1 MGFLRKVGRKIKRGA
16 KKLLGGKFGKILGGI
31 GLTMMF
37 FGGANALFGNQ
48 KWFQGLKTNLNKVNP
63 FAKGD
68 VTGAVESATQAIDP
82 TSVVESTTKALD
94 PTTAVESVAKVV
106 DPTKAV
112 SSTPS
117 LELTTEPLTL
127 TSNKEMLAEGAKEA
141 VSLSKQAQL
150 DATNYSSE
158 YLTDTA
164 FDELA
169 TIGQKVKKVGVE
181 TKDFLMPDTS
191 SFKEFA
197 GDVSKSVVGAV
208 AVNAVMGE
216 DDEQTAGFGRMP
228 SVGSME
234 APQSSYLAE
243 VKAQVPN
250 LQATNFNQLNQSLF
264 YGTLS
269 PQYLMGQMG

>member
-16 KKLLGGKFGKILGGI
+16 KKLLGGKFGKILGGL

-82 TSVVESTTKALD
+82 T
-94 PTTAVESVAKVV
+94 TAVESVAKAV

-112 SSTPS
+112 SSTSS

-127 TSNKEMLAEGAKEA
+127 TSNKEMLAGAEA
-141 VSLSKQAQL
+141 TAKGTLTGG
-150 DATNYSSE
+150 DYSSK
-158 YLTDTA
+158 YLTKTSFADLDT
-164 FDELA
+164 L
-169 TIGQKVKKVGVE
+169 GQKIKKAGLE
-181 TKDFLMPDTS
+181 TKEFLTPDAS
-191 SFKEFA
+191 SLKEFGGEA
-197 GDVSKSVVGAV
+197 AKSLVSAV

-243 VKAQVPN
+243 VKTQIPN

>member
-16 KKLLGGKFGKILGGI
+16 KKLLGGKFGKILGGL

-82 TSVVESTTKALD
+82 TTV
-94 PTTAVESVAKVV
+94 VESVAKAV

-112 SSTPS
+112 SSTSS

-127 TSNKEMLAEGAKEA
+127 TSNKEMLAGAEA
-141 VSLSKQAQL
+141 TAKGTLTGG
-150 DATNYSSE
+150 DYSSK
-158 YLTDTA
+158 YLTETSFADLDT
-164 FDELA
+164 L
-169 TIGQKVKKVGVE
+169 GQKIKKAGLE
-181 TKDFLMPDTS
+181 TKEFLTPDAS
-191 SFKEFA
+191 SLKEFA

-243 VKAQVPN
+243 VRTQVPN

-269 PQYLMGQMG
+269 PQYLMGQVQYS

>member
-16 KKLLGGKFGKILGGI
+16 KKLLGGKFGKILGGL

-94 PTTAVESVAKVV
+94 PT
-106 DPTKAV
+106 KAV
-112 SSTPS
+112 SSTSS

-127 TSNKEMLAEGAKEA
+127 TSNKEMLAGAEA
-141 VSLSKQAQL
+141 TAKGTLTGG
-150 DATNYSSE
+150 DYSSK
-158 YLTDTA
+158 YLTKTSFADLDT
-164 FDELA
+164 L
-169 TIGQKVKKVGVE
+169 GQKIKKAGLE

-191 SFKEFA
+191 SFKEFT
-197 GDVSKSVVGAV
+197 GDVTKSVVGAV

-243 VKAQVPN
+243 VRTQVPN

>member
-16 KKLLGGKFGKILGGI
+16 KKLLGGKFGKILGGL

-82 TSVVESTTKALD
+82 T
-94 PTTAVESVAKVV
+94 TAVESVAKAV

-112 SSTPS
+112 SSTSS

-127 TSNKEMLAEGAKEA
+127 TSNKEMLAGAEA
-141 VSLSKQAQL
+141 TAKGTLTGG
-150 DATNYSSE
+150 DYSSK
-158 YLTDTA
+158 YLTKTSFADLDT
-164 FDELA
+164 L
-169 TIGQKVKKVGVE
+169 GQKIKKAGLE
-181 TKDFLMPDTS
+181 TKEFLTPDAS
-191 SFKEFA
+191 SLKEFGGEA
-197 GDVSKSVVGAV
+197 AKSVVSAV

-216 DDEQTAGFGRMP
+216 DGEQTAGFGRMP
-228 SVGSME
+228 NVGSME

-243 VKAQVPN
+243 VRTQVPN

>member
-16 KKLLGGKFGKILGGI
+16 KKLLGGKFGKILGGL

-82 TSVVESTTKALD
+82 T
-94 PTTAVESVAKVV
+94 TAVESVAKAV

-112 SSTPS
+112 SSTSS

-127 TSNKEMLAEGAKEA
+127 TSNKEMLAGAEA
-141 VSLSKQAQL
+141 TAKGTLTGG
-150 DATNYSSE
+150 DYSSK
-158 YLTDTA
+158 YLTKTSFADLDT
-164 FDELA
+164 L
-169 TIGQKVKKVGVE
+169 GQKIKKAGLE

-191 SFKEFA
+191 SFKEFT
-197 GDVSKSVVGAV
+197 GDVTKSVVGAV

-243 VKAQVPN
+243 VRTQVPN

>member
-16 KKLLGGKFGKILGGI
+16 KKLLGGKFGKILGGL

-68 VTGAVESATQAIDP
+68 VTGAVESATQA
-82 TSVVESTTKALD
+82 LD

-117 LELTTEPLTL
+117 LGLTTEPLSTLPSKKEILAGAEATAKGTL
-127 TSNKEMLAEGAKEA
+127 TGG
-141 VSLSKQAQL
+141 
-150 DATNYSSE
+150 DYSSK
-158 YLTDTA
+158 YLTKTSFADLDT
-164 FDELA
+164 L
-169 TIGQKVKKVGVE
+169 GQKIKKAGLE
-181 TKDFLMPDTS
+181 TKEFLTPDAS
-191 SFKEFA
+191 SLKEFGGEA
-197 GDVSKSVVGAV
+197 AKSVVGAV

-216 DDEQTAGFGRMP
+216 DNEQTAGFGRMP

-243 VKAQVPN
+243 VRTQVPN

>member
-16 KKLLGGKFGKILGGI
+16 KKLLGGKFGKILGGL

-82 TSVVESTTKALD
+82 TSVVESTTKAID
-94 PTTAVESVAKVV
+94 PTTAVESVAKAV

-112 SSTPS
+112 SSTSS

-127 TSNKEMLAEGAKEA
+127 TSNKEMLAGAEA
-141 VSLSKQAQL
+141 TAKGTLTGG
-150 DATNYSSE
+150 DYSSK
-158 YLTDTA
+158 YLTKTSFADLDT
-164 FDELA
+164 L
-169 TIGQKVKKVGVE
+169 GQKIKKAGLE
-181 TKDFLMPDTS
+181 TKEFLTPDAS
-191 SFKEFA
+191 SLKEFGGEA
-197 GDVSKSVVGAV
+197 AKSVVSAV

-216 DDEQTAGFGRMP
+216 DGEQTAGFGRMP
-228 SVGSME
+228 NVGSME

-243 VKAQVPN
+243 VRTQVPN

>member
-16 KKLLGGKFGKILGGI
+16 KKLLGGKFGKILGGL

-68 VTGAVESATQAIDP
+68 VTGAVESATKAIDP
-82 TSVVESTTKALD
+82 TTVVESATKAL
-94 PTTAVESVAKVV
+94 

-112 SSTPS
+112 SSTSS

-127 TSNKEMLAEGAKEA
+127 TSNKEMLAGAEA
-141 VSLSKQAQL
+141 TAKGTLTGG
-150 DATNYSSE
+150 DYSSK
-158 YLTDTA
+158 YLTETSFADLDT
-164 FDELA
+164 L
-169 TIGQKVKKVGVE
+169 GQKIKKAGLE
-181 TKDFLMPDTS
+181 TKEFLTPDAS
-191 SFKEFA
+191 SLKEFGGEA
-197 GDVSKSVVGAV
+197 AKGVVSAV

-243 VKAQVPN
+243 VRTQVPN